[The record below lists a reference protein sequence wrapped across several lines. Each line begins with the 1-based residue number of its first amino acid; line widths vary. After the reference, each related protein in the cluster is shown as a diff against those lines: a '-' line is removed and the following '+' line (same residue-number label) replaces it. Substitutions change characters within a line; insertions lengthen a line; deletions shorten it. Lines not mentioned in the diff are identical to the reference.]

1 MAWGNAVRIAAAA
14 LSISGAG
21 LIGIAVHE
29 DWRPTAYLPTPN
41 DKLTVGFGSTKDVK
55 PGQTITVT
63 RGLIRLK
70 EDATEAEQAVKKC
83 ADVPMFQYEY
93 DAWVSF
99 TFNVGGNAFCA
110 STASRLLREYKYA
123 EACAQMDRWIYQG
136 NDVLPGLVNRRKAER
151 ALCEGRG

>member
-1 MAWGNAVRIAAAA
+1 MDIRLKVASLA
-14 LSISGAG
+14 LSATG
-21 LIGIAVHE
+21 LVFVAVHE
-29 DWRPTAYLPTPN
+29 DFRERAYLPTPN
-41 DKLTVGFGSTKDVK
+41 DTFTIGFGSTKDVK

-99 TFNVGGNAFCA
+99 TFNVGGGAFCK
-110 STASRLLREYKYA
+110 STAARLLNEGKYA
-123 EACAQMDRWIYQG
+123 EACAQMSRWVYQG
-136 NDVLPGLVNRRKAER
+136 DQVLPGLVKRREAER